1 MDENPNDDYDS
12 PWKDAVT
19 RYFPE
24 FMAFYFPEAH
34 AQIDWL
40 KPYDFLEQELA
51 QVTHDAQL
59 GCRRV
64 DKLVRVARR
73 GGGEGWV
80 FIHVDVQAQYDRD
93 FAERIFTYN
102 YRIYDRY
109 RRPVASLAVLA
120 DGRASWR
127 PGSFSYPVLGCEMG
141 ITFPLA
147 KLTDYAGK
155 VEQLLA
161 DQNPFGLVTAAHLL
175 TQQTRHQNVKR
186 HDAKWR
192 LARLLYERDWDKQ
205 RIVDLFAIIDWMM
218 NLPSELQHQLLTNIV
233 QLERERK
240 MPYLNSFERLGL
252 EKGRA
257 EGREEGREEGRKQA
271 LSELISVQL
280 TERFGELPERVRGRI
295 EQATPSDLFAW
306 GKAVLDAPTLD
317 SIFERR

>member
-1 MDENPNDDYDS
+1 MDPGPRRDDGAYSGFSTLGDS
-12 PWKDAVT
+12 AL
-19 RYFPE
+19 YFPG
-24 FMAFYFPEAH
+24 AH
-34 AQIDWL
+34 AQIDWSQ
-40 KPYDFLEQELA
+40 PYDFLEQELA

-64 DKLVRVARR
+64 DKLVRVAQR
-73 GGGEGWV
+73 GGSDGWV
-80 FIHVDVQAQYDRD
+80 FIHIDVQAQYDSH
-93 FAERIFTYN
+93 FAQRIFTYN

-109 RRPVASLAVLA
+109 RKPVASLAVLA
-120 DGRASWR
+120 DGRAGWR
-127 PGSFSYPVLGCEMG
+127 PSSFSYSVFGCEMG
-141 ITFPLA
+141 IAFPLA

-175 TQQTRHQNVKR
+175 TQQTRHEDVKR

-218 NLPSELQHQLLTNIV
+218 TIPELQRQFLTNIA
-233 QLERERK
+233 QLERERR

-252 EKGRA
+252 EKGLA
-257 EGREEGREEGRKQA
+257 KGREEGRKEA
-271 LSELISVQL
+271 LSELIAAQL
-280 TERFGELPERVRGRI
+280 TKRFGALPAPVRGRI
-295 EQATPSDLFAW
+295 EQASPSDLLAW